1 MKRTNEIQEVPRKSS
16 KKIGVVLSGEIDQ
29 ELSLELISIL
39 YEDAEIEPV
48 SFEQAIPED
57 DGLLQLED
65 VVSPYI
71 INASSEII
79 SPLIRLFDG
88 DIFVLNYQKYY

>member
-1 MKRTNEIQEVPRKSS
+1 MKRVKEVQEEQKKSP
-16 KKIGVVLSGEIDQ
+16 KKIGVVISGELDQ
-29 ELSLELISIL
+29 ELSLELLSLL
-39 YEDAEIEPV
+39 YEDTEVEPV

-65 VVSPYI
+65 VVTPYI
-71 INASSEII
+71 INASKEII

-88 DIFVLNYQKYY
+88 DMFVLNYQKYY

>member
-1 MKRTNEIQEVPRKSS
+1 MKRTNEIQEEPRKSS
-16 KKIGVVLSGEIDQ
+16 KKIGVVLSGELDQ

-39 YEDAEIEPV
+39 YEDAEVEPV